1 MTGCVDGAANP
12 DRPKLIEVGM
22 PLDVISAE
30 AAREKSIR
38 HGHPSTL
45 HMWWARRPLAACRAV
60 LFAQLV
66 DDPSAHPEKFDTKE
80 KQDAERKKLHGIIS
94 ELVKWENIHNE
105 RLLEKARAKIQESCN
120 GSPPPILDPFAGG
133 GSIPLEAQRLGLD
146 ACARDLNPVAV
157 LITKALI
164 EIPPKWAGRPPVF
177 PGAAG
182 EAMAWPRATG
192 LAEDVLRYGRWMQNE
207 AKRRVGGFYPKVTVG
222 GTETTVIAWIW
233 ARTVTC
239 PNPACRG
246 TMPLARS
253 FWLGR
258 KMGKE
263 RYVVPVPAG
272 NRILFK
278 IGGPDGVPAE
288 GTVSRTGAVC
298 LLCHSSAPLS
308 YLRAE
313 GRAGR
318 MGAQLMT
325 IAAEGVRQRRYLPP
339 SEEHVNAAVV
349 PRPDDAPAA
358 EIPHNP
364 RYLTTP
370 NYGLRTW
377 GDLFT
382 NRQLAALTTFC
393 DLVNEGRAKVLA
405 DTGDPEYADA
415 IATYLALI
423 VSRIIDRNSAVT
435 TWDAHQSKEQ
445 LRGVF
450 ARQAIPMTWDFAEGN
465 PFSRSSGNLE
475 ESIEFVVEC
484 LKNVPASPQATVM
497 MEDAALGGTEGRLLV
512 ATDPPYY
519 DNIGYADLS
528 DFYYV
533 WLRRMLHDVH
543 PDLMNTMLTPK
554 QDEIVADPIR
564 HGSLDLAMKFYEE
577 RFQMAFQRICDNTPD
592 GYPISFF
599 YSYKQSETEQDG
611 NVSTAWEI
619 LLNRLLSAGWTV
631 TGAWPIRTE
640 LSNRLR
646 GRDSN
651 ALASSV
657 VLTCRPR
664 PDDAPVT
671 DRRGLISAL
680 RSAMPDAVQTLEA
693 SRLAPGDLRQAMIGP
708 GMKVYSG
715 YARVNEP
722 NGEPLRVRSALKLI
736 NQVFDEFLSR
746 LEGDINADTRW
757 CLEWYRQHGFDPA
770 PHDEAAKLARA
781 TNTDVE
787 ALRRAGVVQAA
798 RGKVKLLPVEEI
810 KDNYDPASDS
820 RASEWKICLHIAK
833 LLKDQGTGPAARLMA
848 VARGL
853 VDMESVRNVANM
865 LYTVADMENWAQTA
879 ALFSALVTSWPD
891 LDGDSK
897 KLPASSL
904 ADAQERLWSE

>member
-1 MTGCVDGAANP
+1 MVGRVDGAAGQ
-12 DRPKLIEVGM
+12 DKPKLIEVGM

-38 HGHPSTL
+38 HGHPSTM

-66 DDPSAHPEKFDTKE
+66 DDPSAHPEEFDTKE
-80 KQDAERKKLHGIIS
+80 KQAAERKKLHGIIS

-105 RLLEKARAKIQESCN
+105 QLFEKARAKIRESCN

-164 EIPPKWAGRPPVF
+164 EIPPKWAGQPPVF

-182 EAMAWPRATG
+182 EGMTWPRATG
-192 LAEDVLRYGRWMQNE
+192 LAEDVLRYGRWMRAE
-207 AKRRVGGFYPKVTVG
+207 AEQRIGKLYPKATVG
-222 GTETTVIAWIW
+222 DTEATVIAWIW

-246 TMPLARS
+246 TMPLVRS

-258 KMGKE
+258 KKDKE
-263 RYVVPVPAG
+263 RYVIPVPDG
-272 NRILFK
+272 KRIRFK
-278 IGGPDGVPAE
+278 IGGPGGIPSK

-298 LLCHSSAPLS
+298 LLCDAPVPLS

-313 GRAGR
+313 GKAGR

-325 IAAEGVRQRRYLPP
+325 IAAEGIRQRHYLPP
-339 SEEHVNAAVV
+339 SEEHVKAAVI
-349 PRPDDAPAA
+349 PRPTDVPVA

-377 GDLFT
+377 ADLFT
-382 NRQLAALTTFC
+382 NRQLAALITFS
-393 DLVNEGRAKVLA
+393 DLVSEGRAKVLA
-405 DTGDPEYADA
+405 DTGDPKYADA

-423 VSRIIDRNSAVT
+423 VSRIMDRSSAVT
-435 TWDAHQSKEQ
+435 TWDAHKSKEQ

-465 PFSRSSGNLE
+465 PFSRSSGNLA

-484 LKNVPASPQATVM
+484 LKNVPASPEATVM
-497 MEDAALGGTEGRLLV
+497 MEDAAFGGTEGRLLV

-543 PDLMNTMLTPK
+543 PDLMNTVLTPK

-564 HGSLDLAMKFYEE
+564 HGSHDLAMKFYEE
-577 RFQMAFQRICDNTPD
+577 RFQMTFQRICDNTPT

-611 NVSTAWEI
+611 TVSTAWEI

-631 TGAWPIRTE
+631 TGAWPIKTE

-657 VLTCRPR
+657 VLTCRRR

-680 RSAMPDAVQTLEA
+680 RAAMPGAVRALEG

-722 NGEPLRVRSALKLI
+722 DGNRLQVRSALKLI
-736 NQVFDEFLSR
+736 NQVFDEHLSQ
-746 LEGDINADTRW
+746 LDGDINADTRW
-757 CLEWYRQHGFDPA
+757 CVEWYRQHGFDSA
-770 PHDEAAKLARA
+770 SYDEATRLARA
-781 TNTDVE
+781 ANTDVE
-787 ALRRAGVVQAA
+787 ALRRANVVQST
-798 RGKVKLLPVEEI
+798 RGRVRLLPTHEI
-810 KDNYDPASDS
+810 ADSYQPTSDD
-820 RASEWKICLHIAK
+820 RISEWKICLHLAK
-833 LLKDQGTGPAARLMA
+833 CLKERGSESAIRLMA
-848 VARGL
+848 AARDL
-853 VDMESVRNVANM
+853 VDLEAVRNVANM
-865 LYTVADMENWAQTA
+865 LYSVADMEGWAQAA
-879 ALFSALVTSWPD
+879 ALFNALVTSWSD
-891 LDGDSK
+891 LDGESK
-897 KLPASSL
+897 KLPLSS
-904 ADAQERLWSE
+904 AVDAQEHLWPQ